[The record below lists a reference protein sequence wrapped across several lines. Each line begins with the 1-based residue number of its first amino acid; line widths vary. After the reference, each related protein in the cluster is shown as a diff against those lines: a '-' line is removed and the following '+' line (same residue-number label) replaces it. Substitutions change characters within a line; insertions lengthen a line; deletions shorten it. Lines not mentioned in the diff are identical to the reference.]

1 MLLPRKSSFNYGSS
15 TLLFSCDFC
24 SKAFARH
31 PSNVVGGH
39 DFCSR
44 ECYHKFFSTR
54 ATTMS
59 EIDSMSLHQLGLSTD
74 YAPLLRAARE
84 QNWIVRKAT
93 NGHIKWIPPRGQAV
107 HTSGTPS
114 DKNACHQVRRD
125 LIRAGLRIDGTEPE
139 PTKPTSPL
147 SSNESSSAKKQR
159 RMGLIWD
166 IETMLREANRPMRID
181 DIRMKLSIKHPGIKN
196 PDFLPSLTKL
206 LAKGYIVRREMG
218 VYQHKSEQKAEAP
231 PTPIPAPQPPL
242 EPLPPGPMPPGDR
255 SEVVNQPVVVP
266 SIWVEQQ
273 PTSTA
278 STQTVT
284 VDPEEVIIDRALQ
297 ALADLEGLLKK
308 MKRRTAQYRKLK
320 ALLDQVE
327 VDGE

>member
-1 MLLPRKSSFNYGSS
+1 
-15 TLLFSCDFC
+15 
-24 SKAFARH
+24 
-31 PSNVVGGH
+31 
-39 DFCSR
+39 
-44 ECYHKFFSTR
+44 
-54 ATTMS
+54 MS

-93 NGHIKWIPPRGQAV
+93 NGHIKWIPPRGQAI

-114 DKNACHQVRRD
+114 DVNACHQVRRD
-125 LIRAGLRIDGTEPE
+125 LIRAGLRIDGSEPE
-139 PTKPTSPL
+139 PTKPSSPL
-147 SSNESSSAKKQR
+147 SSNESSSQKKQR

-166 IETMLREANRPMRID
+166 IEAMLREANRPMRID
-181 DIRMKLSIKHPGIKN
+181 DIRMKLSIKYPGIKN

-231 PTPIPAPQPPL
+231 LPPQTPHEDGTESLIPEPPL
-242 EPLPPGPMPPGDR
+242 EPLPPGPLTP
-255 SEVVNQPVVVP
+255 EVA
-266 SIWVEQQ
+266 S
-273 PTSTA
+273 STGPA
-278 STQTVT
+278 GLVGMLVDKGLGKTNEKPLVM

-297 ALADLEGLLKK
+297 ALADLEGLLRK